1 MRDEKRIDEFC
12 ELLKKVWHKVPDWRF
27 GQLIENLKRAMQKSD
42 IFYIEDEVMLDL
54 LKVYFEEPD
63 VTPEMVE
70 NLKEKLH
77 LRWGKS
83 LSPVITKATM

>member
-42 IFYIEDEVMLDL
+42 IFYIEDDIMLDL

>member
-12 ELLKKVWHKVPDWRF
+12 ELLKKVWHKVPDWRV
-27 GQLIENLKRAMQKSD
+27 GQLIENLKRAAQKSD
-42 IFYIEDEVMLDL
+42 IFYIEDDIMLDL

-77 LRWGKS
+77 LR
-83 LSPVITKATM
+83 

>member
-12 ELLKKVWHKVPDWRF
+12 ELLKKGWHKVPDWRF
-27 GQLIENLKRAMQKSD
+27 GQLIENLKRVAQQTD
-42 IFYIEDEVMLDL
+42 IFYIEDDVMLDL

-63 VTPEMVE
+63 VTPEMIE

-77 LRWGKS
+77 LRHNN
-83 LSPVITKATM
+83 